1 MAVHTLNSTTLTNA
15 IATTDLE
22 FVVGAT
28 TNIAVDNMLVI
39 SSTSGAEAVKVQEIP
54 ISGRVK
60 VIRGWNGTRARAH
73 PASALVYIGTPD
85 AFKTIRDN
93 AAAIVGDSGVLPDYV
108 LPGTRA
114 KDGAGNEYVLL
125 DLTFSAFNGVAVLI
139 SRDGLFT
146 AKALAS
152 GDAGSVAILC
162 EEGTSNQYA
171 WGQIY
176 GAKSYVQFTSGSSL
190 MTSTGIIQAA
200 TTVSTPAGGLLGR
213 TTSQATSDAT
223 AQIIGLFPTSAIT
236 TATTAATSATGFQ
249 ASVWM
254 TYPLLLRVAA
264 SS

>member
-1 MAVHTLNSTTLTNA
+1 MAVTALNTTTLTNA
-15 IATTDLE
+15 IGVSDNDLT
-22 FVVGAT
+22 VGAT
-28 TNIAVDNMLVI
+28 TNISVGSMLVL
-39 SSTSGAEAVKVQEIP
+39 SGTGGAEAVKVQEIP
-54 ISGRVK
+54 VAGRVK
-60 VIRGWNGTRARAH
+60 VLRGWAGTKARAC
-73 PASALVYIGTPD
+73 PAAALIYIGTPD
-85 AFKTIRDN
+85 QFKFIRDS
-93 AAAIVGDSGVLPDYV
+93 ASAIVGDSSVLPDYV

-114 KDGAGNEYVLL
+114 RDGAGNEYVLL

-152 GDAGSVAILC
+152 GDAGSVGIIC

-171 WGQIY
+171 WAQIY

-190 MTSTGIIQAA
+190 MTSTGLIQPA
-200 TTVSTPAGGLLGR
+200 TTASTPAGGLLGR
-213 TTSQATSDAT
+213 TTSQGTSDAT
-223 AQIIGLFPTSAIT
+223 AQVIGLFPTSAIT

-254 TYPLLLRVAA
+254 QYPLLLRVAA